1 MKKIAFILS
10 VMLPVFIFAKVH
22 YAKVEPLERT
32 TIKSSVSGA
41 IVSVDLS
48 SEGMFVGE
56 GVVIQIDDAIDK
68 INLKTSKESL
78 SLFSQTL
85 EINSEVLE
93 GLEETYKIKKDYFKR
108 VNSLATSTKTQKDN
122 AYSSLIAAKNQM
134 LGTKEKV
141 INLKKQ
147 ILDIEYKVDM
157 LEDTIA
163 KKSVRFAGRYL
174 YKLMVRAGEFANPGM
189 PLAIADDLSQAK
201 LVIYLDRDELVGIE
215 GKKVYIDG
223 SEDGIEISRIWKE
236 ADEKFIS
243 SYRAE
248 IIIEPKYPFSS
259 LLKIEVK

>member
-1 MKKIAFILS
+1 MLVLAL
-10 VMLPVFIFAKVH
+10 LPVFIFAKVH

-41 IVSVDLS
+41 IVKVGLS
-48 SEGMFVGE
+48 SEGMFVGDE
-56 GVVIQIDDAIDK
+56 VVIQIDDSLDR

-78 SLFSQTL
+78 VLFAQTL
-85 EINSEVLE
+85 EINNQVLE
-93 GLEETYKIKKDYFKR
+93 GLNKTYEIKKAYFDR
-108 VNSLATSTKTQKDN
+108 VNSLETSTKTQKDN
-122 AYSSLIAAKNQM
+122 AYSALIGANNQM

-147 ILDIEYKVDM
+147 ILDIEYKVEM

-163 KKSVRFAGRYL
+163 KKRIGFKGRYL
-174 YKLMVRAGEFANPGM
+174 YKLMVRAGEFANPGL

-201 LVIYLDRDELVGIE
+201 LVIFLDRDELKGIE
-215 GKKVYIDG
+215 NKKVYIEG
-223 SEDGIEISRIWKE
+223 EESGVAISRIWKE